1 MSDRTLI
8 LFWIGMVIGCL
19 AVIAWMMPV
28 NTGCTWW
35 GR

>member
-8 LFWIGMVIGCL
+8 LFWVGMVIGCL
-19 AVIAWMMPV
+19 AVIAWMMPAD
-28 NTGCTWW
+28 TSCTWW

>member
-8 LFWIGMVIGCL
+8 LFWVGMVIGCL

-28 NTGCTWW
+28 DIWW
-35 GR
+35 PI